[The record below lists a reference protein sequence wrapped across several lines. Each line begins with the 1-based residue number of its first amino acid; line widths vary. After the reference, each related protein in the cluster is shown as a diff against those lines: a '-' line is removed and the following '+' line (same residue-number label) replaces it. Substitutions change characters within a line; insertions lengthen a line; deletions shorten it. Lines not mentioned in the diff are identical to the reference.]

1 MKKLVLIA
9 ISSLLSIAA
18 HSQFVTYEAVP
29 RPNVSIPKS
38 NFNFEF
44 KQPTTPSV
52 SVVNSDIVTTEAL
65 CVQTEGE
72 SFAIGTKLIVRTLS
86 NGATTLGLI
95 GIKQGHK
102 WNSLDE
108 ITLISISQSI
118 AQAKTK
124 EEKDFLLNLSDFSYL
139 AVLGESSLLLFK

>member
-1 MKKLVLIA
+1 M
-9 ISSLLSIAA
+9 
-18 HSQFVTYEAVP
+18 
-29 RPNVSIPKS
+29 
-38 NFNFEF
+38 
-44 KQPTTPSV
+44 
-52 SVVNSDIVTTEAL
+52 
-65 CVQTEGE
+65 
-72 SFAIGTKLIVRTLS
+72 S

-95 GIKQGHK
+95 GIKQGRK

-108 ITLISISQSI
+108 ISLISISQSI